1 MNYILSLDVF
11 SLCVLIAFSIT
22 FLIQL
27 FYYLFFFL
35 RIVFYKEPKGVV
47 NEQFPVSV
55 IICSK
60 NEAAHL
66 EEFLPLVLEQ
76 DYPDYEVIVVNDGSD
91 DGTEDIL
98 KLYQSKYSKLYVT
111 TIPQSIN
118 FGRNKKLAVSI
129 GLKAAKNEWV
139 LLTDAD
145 CKPVSNEW
153 IKLMQQKFDKK
164 TDFVIGYGGY
174 KEAKGFLNKLIRY
187 DTLIIALQYF
197 TLAMAKMPYMGVG
210 RNLAYKKSVFFQN
223 KGFSKHLHLA
233 SGDDDL
239 FVNENADKKNLKI
252 ALNQKTFTESIP
264 KKKFKEWFYQKKRH
278 ITTAKYYKSKH
289 KFILGLEVFSR
300 IFFYAAFITGLFF
313 PKILIILLAGYLIRL
328 ILQTIVLSSAS
339 AKFNEKGIFYLGIIF
354 DFFMPIINF
363 IVLLSNL
370 KLRKHK
376 K

>member
-1 MNYILSLDVF
+1 MNYLSNLDFFSLSVLVVF
-11 SLCVLIAFSIT
+11 SLA

-35 RIVFYKEPKGVV
+35 RIAFYREPETKVS
-47 NEQFPVSV
+47 EQFPVSI
-55 IICSK
+55 IICAK
-60 NEAAHL
+60 NEAAQL
-66 EEFLPLVLEQ
+66 EAFLPSVLEQ

-98 KLYQSKYSKLYVT
+98 KLYQNKYERLYVT
-111 TIPQSIN
+111 TIPRSGN
-118 FGRNKKLAVSI
+118 FGHNKKLAISI
-129 GLKAAKNEWV
+129 GLKAAKHDWV

-174 KEAKGFLNKLIRY
+174 KAVKGFLNKIIRY
-187 DTLIIALQYF
+187 DTLTIALQYF
-197 TLAMAKMPYMGVG
+197 TFAMAKIPYMGVG
-210 RNLAYKKSVFFQN
+210 RNLAYRKSIFFQN
-223 KGFSKHLHLA
+223 KGFSSHLRLA

-239 FVNENADKKNLKI
+239 FVNENANKQNLKI
-252 ALNQKTFTESIP
+252 SLNKKAFTESIP
-264 KKKFKEWFYQKKRH
+264 KKRFNAWFYQKKRH
-278 ITTAKYYKSKH
+278 ITTAKYYKGKH

-300 IFFYAAFITGLFF
+300 ILFYAAFLTGLFF
-313 PKILIILLAGYLIRL
+313 PKILIILLAGFLIRF
-328 ILQTIVLSSAS
+328 ILLTIILSSAS
-339 AKFNEKGIFYLGIIF
+339 AKFNEKGIYYLGIIF
-354 DFFMPIINF
+354 DFLLPIINF

-370 KLRKHK
+370 KLRKRK